1 SLYKCTITVKDATY
15 TGSPIT
21 PTVTE
26 KNGSTTLTTGTD
38 YTLSC
43 KNNTNVGTGTVTI
56 TGKGNYTGSV
66 TKTFSIKAASNTITC
81 CDVSLEKSSSKQT
94 GNLNASAKGGATLT
108 YSSSTSKVTVDSKG
122 KYTVTAGWTGT
133 ATITITAAAT
143 KNYKKTSD
151 TVKITVASISTNY
164 TGTGSTKDSKYYV
177 TVNGTKFTAGN
188 TFYTYRKCGSD
199 YIKSTGYSIY
209 CSTHRIDELAT
220 YVKIGSKYVDVAA
233 GQCLAYA
240 HTIQYLLYGKHDG
253 TTGTNGINSGF
264 KAVSGASGTLS
275 GIKDEE
281 VQSWITTAGV
291 GAHIRVVTKS
301 NGNGHSLIVVNVTS
315 EGFYYT
321 DANSDN
327 KNTIRIGYFSWSS
340 FRSQYKSLSYIRY
353 YTG

>member
-1 SLYKCTITVKDATY
+1 
-15 TGSPIT
+15 IT
-21 PTVTE
+21 PTVTV
-26 KNGSTTLTTGTD
+26 KYGSTTLTCGTD
-38 YTLSC
+38 YTLTC
-43 KNNTNVGTGTVTI
+43 KNNTNVGTGTVII

-81 CDVSLEKSSSKQT
+81 SDVSLAKSSSKQT

-143 KNYKKTSD
+143 KNYKETSD
-151 TVKITVASISTNY
+151 MVKITVASISANY

-199 YIKSTGYSIY
+199 YIKSTGYSIF
-209 CSTHRIDELAT
+209 CSKHQTDELAR
-220 YVKIGSKYVDVAA
+220 YVKIGSKYIDVAA

-253 TTGTNGINSGF
+253 TTKANGINSGF
-264 KAVSGASGTLS
+264 KAVSDASGTLS

-291 GAHIRVVTKS
+291 GAHIRVVTTS
-301 NGNGHSLIVVNVTS
+301 GNGHSLIVTSVTS
-315 EGFYYT
+315 KGFYYT

-340 FRSQYKSLSYIRY
+340 FISQYKSLSYIRY